1 MSIPPAS
8 LSHSLL
14 ASFVEKTDTLNR
26 TGYTIGEE
34 IVVYKCCQWTGTQ
47 NKPNVHGKQSSLLRT
62 VAVSA
67 TLCGSVFALAETAAS
82 LGKCFPG
89 KQKKLRPNKKQLR
102 RLCGAT
108 VLCHITW
115 SNSFHCFAM
124 SQQITRRFLHGN
136 AF

>member
-8 LSHSLL
+8 LSHSLS

-47 NKPNVHGKQSSLLRT
+47 NAPNVHGKQSSLLRT

-89 KQKKLRPNKKQLR
+89 KQKNYGPIKSNYDVCVEPQSYVTSHGR
-102 RLCGAT
+102 T
-108 VLCHITW
+108 HSIVLP
-115 SNSFHCFAM
+115 
-124 SQQITRRFLHGN
+124 
-136 AF
+136 